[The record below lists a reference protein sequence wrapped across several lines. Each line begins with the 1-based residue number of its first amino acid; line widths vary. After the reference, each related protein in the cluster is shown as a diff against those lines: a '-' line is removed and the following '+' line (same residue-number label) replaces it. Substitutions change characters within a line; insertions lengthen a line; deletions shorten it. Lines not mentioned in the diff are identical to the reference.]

1 MTSRV
6 LLIGRGLFLDG
17 LAHLLA
23 EQPAVKVAGA
33 VSAWSEAH
41 QVMKQAHPDIVIV
54 DHAAPELREHDLLPL
69 LETES
74 PKFKVI
80 YLTLADSKMIV
91 HDRQQLSDATI
102 DDLMKVI
109 SDKSAEE
116 ATPFKK
122 NLKKKPI
129 RRRRK
134 AKARI

>member
-17 LAHLLA
+17 LAHLLTD
-23 EQPAVKVAGA
+23 QPAVEMVGA

-41 QVMKQAHPDIVIV
+41 QMMRQACPDIVIV
-54 DHAAPELREHDLLPL
+54 DHAAPELREHDLAPL

-91 HDRQQLSDATI
+91 HDRQQLSDVTLSDLLKAIQIESATG
-102 DDLMKVI
+102 
-109 SDKSAEE
+109 
-116 ATPFKK
+116 
-122 NLKKKPI
+122 LKRSKGAGKTRV
-129 RRRRK
+129 RRPRTKK
-134 AKARI
+134 AKV

>member
-23 EQPAVKVAGA
+23 EQPAVEVAGA
-33 VSAWSEAH
+33 VSAWSQAH
-41 QVMKQAHPDIVIV
+41 QMMKEMHPDVVIV
-54 DHAAPELREHDLLPL
+54 DHAAPELREHDLAPL

-91 HDRQQLSDATI
+91 HDRQQLSAATI
-102 DDLMKVI
+102 HDLLEVI

-116 ATPFKK
+116 IKPPKK

-129 RRRRK
+129 RRKQRAK
-134 AKARI
+134 AKA

>member
-17 LAHLLA
+17 LAHLLTD
-23 EQPAVKVAGA
+23 QPAVDMVGA

-41 QVMKQAHPDIVIV
+41 HVMKQTRPDIVIV
-54 DHAAPELREHDLLPL
+54 DHAAPELREHDLAPL

-91 HDRQQLSDATI
+91 HDRQQLSDVTLS
-102 DDLMKVI
+102 DLLKAIQIESVTGL
-109 SDKSAEE
+109 KSSKGAG
-116 ATPFKK
+116 
-122 NLKKKPI
+122 
-129 RRRRK
+129 K
-134 AKARI
+134 AKVRKPRAKRGKA